1 VKKITG
7 KSKIEILVSQKMRIP
22 MCKGTLRL
30 GNLSLVDAVWFE
42 SEEGLLGVV
51 VCSHV
56 AKQKLIAY
64 IGRGK
69 GENEA
74 EDALNVMQFG
84 SPFPLEAA
92 ISLFGEELN
101 AKQILQD
108 YEIIEC
114 YLKLMMKCGKQF
126 KRNLV
131 A

>member
-1 VKKITG
+1 
-7 KSKIEILVSQKMRIP
+7 
-22 MCKGTLRL
+22 MCKGSLTL

-42 SEEGLLGVV
+42 SDEGCLGVV
-51 VCSHV
+51 VCSEV
-56 AKQKLIAY
+56 GKQKLKAY
-64 IGRGK
+64 IGRGE
-69 GENEA
+69 GVNEA
-74 EDALNVMQFG
+74 IDALNIMSYG

-114 YLKLMMKCGKQF
+114 YLKLMMKCRKQF

>member
-1 VKKITG
+1 
-7 KSKIEILVSQKMRIP
+7 
-22 MCKGTLRL
+22 MCKGSLRL
-30 GNLSLVDAVWFE
+30 GNLSLVDCVWFE
-42 SEEGLLGVV
+42 SEEGLIGVV
-51 VCSHV
+51 VCNQV
-56 AKQKLIAY
+56 GKQKLVAY
-64 IGRGK
+64 LGRGK

-84 SPFPLEAA
+84 SPFPFEAA
-92 ISLFGEELN
+92 IALFGEELN
-101 AKQILQD
+101 AKQILED